1 MSAHAE
7 VMDLV
12 AQMKSA
18 EQPFV
23 LATVV
28 RTVSVTAAKA
38 GAKAIIRP
46 DGTIVAGWIGGGCA
60 RGAVLKAAREALLDG
75 EPRMVSVQP
84 ENLLAELGVKPGDN
98 REGIRFA
105 SNMCPSKGTMDI
117 FVEPVLPHPSLVIFG
132 ASPVA
137 MSLAAQA
144 RQLGYH
150 VTLAAPA
157 ADIAAEPDAHVIVDG
172 FAPRYLNEARR
183 FVVVSTQGKGDEAA
197 LRAALAIKAEYH
209 AFVGSRRKMA
219 ALREKLVAGGIA
231 REAID
236 RVKAPAGLDLGA
248 ITPEEIAMSI
258 LAEITVER
266 RRGQRAA
273 NPVPANKDST
283 MQMNDSQRIPAPKE
297 KVWAALNDPEI
308 LKQCIPGCQSL
319 DMSSADRDDRDRR
332 VQGRAG
338 EGDLRRQGDAVRSRS
353 AEQLSDFGRGLRRR
367 CRLCKRRRA
376 VRLEAEGP
384 DVTVL
389 HYDVDAQIGG
399 KLAQLGSRL
408 IDSTAKKLAGEFFAS
423 FGQVVGGTA
432 AAPAE
437 AAPKGWLGKLTGAV

>member
-1 MSAHAE
+1 MGAHVE

-12 AQMKSA
+12 AQMKAA

-60 RGAVLKAAREALLDG
+60 KGAVLKAAREALADG

-98 REGIRFA
+98 KDGVRFA

-117 FVEPVLPHPSLVIFG
+117 FVEPVLPHPSLVILG

-137 MSLAAQA
+137 LSLAAQA

-150 VTLAAPA
+150 VTVAVPA
-157 ADIAAEPDAHVIVDG
+157 SDLIAEPDAHVTVDG
-172 FAPRYLNEARR
+172 FMPRFLNDARR

-197 LRAALAIKAEYH
+197 LKQAIAIKAEYH

-219 ALREKLVAGGIA
+219 ALREKLVASGVDTV
-231 REAID
+231 AID
-236 RVKAPAGLDLGA
+236 NVKAPAGLDLGA

-258 LAEITVER
+258 LAEITIER
-266 RRGQRAA
+266 RRGQR
-273 NPVPANKDST
+273 DSK
-283 MQMNDSQRIPAPKE
+283 I
-297 KVWAALNDPEI
+297 
-308 LKQCIPGCQSL
+308 
-319 DMSSADRDDRDRR
+319 
-332 VQGRAG
+332 
-338 EGDLRRQGDAVRSRS
+338 
-353 AEQLSDFGRGLRRR
+353 AE
-367 CRLCKRRRA
+367 
-376 VRLEAEGP
+376 
-384 DVTVL
+384 T
-389 HYDVDAQIGG
+389 
-399 KLAQLGSRL
+399 
-408 IDSTAKKLAGEFFAS
+408 
-423 FGQVVGGTA
+423 
-432 AAPAE
+432 
-437 AAPKGWLGKLTGAV
+437 

>member
-1 MSAHAE
+1 ME
-7 VMDLV
+7 LV

-18 EQPFV
+18 EQAFV

-60 RGAVLKAAREALLDG
+60 RGAVLKAAREALADG

-84 ENLLAELGVKPGDN
+84 EDMLAELGVRPGEN

-105 SNMCPSKGTMDI
+105 SNMCPSQGTMDI
-117 FVEPVLPHPSLVIFG
+117 FVEPVLPHPSLLVLG

-157 ADIAAEPDAHVIVDG
+157 ADLTGEPDAHVIIDG
-172 FAPRYLNEARR
+172 FAPRYLNDARR

-197 LRAALAIKAEYH
+197 LKQAISTKAEYH

-219 ALREKLVAGGIA
+219 ALREKLVAGGSDA
-231 REAID
+231 TAID

-273 NPVPANKDST
+273 NPVAIS
-283 MQMNDSQRIPAPKE
+283 
-297 KVWAALNDPEI
+297 
-308 LKQCIPGCQSL
+308 
-319 DMSSADRDDRDRR
+319 
-332 VQGRAG
+332 
-338 EGDLRRQGDAVRSRS
+338 
-353 AEQLSDFGRGLRRR
+353 
-367 CRLCKRRRA
+367 
-376 VRLEAEGP
+376 
-384 DVTVL
+384 
-389 HYDVDAQIGG
+389 
-399 KLAQLGSRL
+399 
-408 IDSTAKKLAGEFFAS
+408 
-423 FGQVVGGTA
+423 
-432 AAPAE
+432 
-437 AAPKGWLGKLTGAV
+437 